1 MLLGD
6 THKKFSFGDFKSKHM
21 KFNFTNTPKI
31 IFGEGR
37 LNELTNHVSV
47 FGKKFLIITGKS
59 FPETQYGQQLF
70 NSLTESQ
77 YTYTHEVLHGEPS
90 PENIDTITQKNI
102 KHLPDAVIAIG
113 GGSIM
118 DAGKALSAMLCEDGT
133 ITDYL
138 EGVGSKQPS
147 GKKIPLITIPTTSGT
162 GSEATKN
169 AVITQHGENAFKKS
183 LRHDNYVP
191 NVAIVDP
198 RLTISCPANITA
210 ASGMDAFTQLLES
223 YLSTNANPLTDA
235 LAFDGIKHIFS
246 SLEQAVADGNDINS
260 RAKMSYAAL
269 LSGITLA
276 NAGLGVVHG
285 FAQPLGSLFPIP
297 HGIVCAN
304 LMGPANQITVEK
316 LRAEKN
322 TGALK
327 KYANI
332 AHILYPDTNDEN
344 AINKLIE
351 YIHQLTQKLNIPKLS
366 SFGVNYSH
374 FDSIIK
380 ETGLKNHPV
389 KLEKEALKMIIKNVA

>member
-1 MLLGD
+1 M
-6 THKKFSFGDFKSKHM
+6 DFI
-21 KFNFTNTPKI
+21 FNNTPKI
-31 IFGEGR
+31 IFGESR
-37 LNELTNHVSV
+37 LTEVTTHIST
-47 FGKKFLIITGKS
+47 FGKNILIVSGRS
-59 FPETQYGQQLF
+59 FPESEYGHLF
-70 NSLTESQ
+70 FSNLKSKKFS
-77 YTYTHEVLHGEPS
+77 YIHEILHGEPT
-90 PENIDTITQKNI
+90 PENIDNI
-102 KHLPDAVIAIG
+102 KNNSQQQSPDAVIAIG

-118 DAGKALSAMLCEDGT
+118 DAGKAVSAMLCEDGS

-138 EGVGSKQPS
+138 EGVGLKQPS

-169 AVITQHGENAFKKS
+169 AVITQHGKNAFKKS
-183 LRHDNYVP
+183 LRHDNFVP
-191 NVAIVDP
+191 DFAIIDP
-198 RLTISCPANITA
+198 LLTISCPANITA

-246 SLEQAVADGNDINS
+246 SLEQVVANGNDINS

-285 FAQPLGSLFPIP
+285 FAQPLGSLFPIS

-389 KLEKEALKMIIKNVA
+389 KLEKEALKMILKKVV

>member
-1 MLLGD
+1 
-6 THKKFSFGDFKSKHM
+6 M
-21 KFNFTNTPKI
+21 KFNFNNTPKI

-37 LNELTNHVSV
+37 LNEITNHVSG
-47 FGKKFLIITGKS
+47 FGNKFLIITGIS

-70 NSLTESQ
+70 STLTKSKCR
-77 YTYTHEVLHGEPS
+77 YTHEVLHGEPS
-90 PENIDTITQKNI
+90 PDNIDTVTQKSLNF
-102 KHLPDAVIAIG
+102 LPDAVIAIG

-118 DAGKALSAMLCEDGT
+118 DAGKAVSAMLCEDGS
-133 ITDYL
+133 INDYL
-138 EGVGSKQPS
+138 EGVGTKQPS

-169 AVITQHGENAFKKS
+169 AVITQHGEKAFKKS
-183 LRHDNYVP
+183 LRHDNFVP
-191 NVAIVDP
+191 DIAIVDP
-198 RLTISCPANITA
+198 LLTISCPPSITA

-223 YLSTNANPLTDA
+223 YLSAKANSLTDA

-246 SLEQAVADGNDINS
+246 SLEQVVTNGNDVNS

-316 LRAEKN
+316 LRSENNKE
-322 TGALK
+322 TLK
-327 KYANI
+327 KYVNI
-332 AHILYPDTNDEN
+332 AHLLYPGTNDEK
-344 AINKLIE
+344 AIDKLIE

-366 SFGVNYSH
+366 SFGVKPSH

-380 ETGLKNHPV
+380 GTGLKNHPV
-389 KLEKEALKMIIKNVA
+389 KFKETELKMILKNAV